1 MNKGNNKKVSR
12 YAANAFFWII
22 IVAIFGGVWLSQ
34 GFFSNGLKEVAI
46 SDIISRANKGEISK
60 L

>member
-22 IVAIFGGVWLSQ
+22 IVA
-34 GFFSNGLKEVAI
+34 FFKWFERSCDFRYNFACK
-46 SDIISRANKGEISK
+46 
-60 L
+60 

>member
-1 MNKGNNKKVSR
+1 MTKGNNKKVSR

-46 SDIISRANKGEISK
+46 
-60 L
+60 